1 MATHGFDTE
10 LAKKVG
16 VIPAVIYAYLA
27 YWCEQNRQSGT
38 NEQDGSFWTY
48 HSVRELQETFDYLS
62 VGQIRRGLDTLINN
76 GLVKV
81 GCYNKIGID
90 RTKWYAVVN
99 SDLSKTTNGLSNLK
113 NGLLNTANGL
123 SNSANAFV
131 ENDKA
136 IPIISTLS
144 SNSYIN
150 TNKSKVFIP
159 PTVDE
164 VKAYCLERGNSVDPE
179 QFVDFY
185 TSKGWKVGKD
195 KMKDWKASVRT
206 WERNHKQKPQAK
218 TESSN
223 PFTRLIEEEGL

>member
-62 VGQIRRGLDTLINN
+62 VGQIRRGLDTLVNN

-81 GCYNKIGID
+81 GCYNKINID

-99 SDLSKTTNGLSNLK
+99 SDLSKMTNGLSNSA
-113 NGLLNTANGL
+113 NGLLNSANGL

-131 ENDKA
+131 ENDKP

-164 VKAYCLERGNSVDPE
+164 VKTYCLERGNSVDPE

-195 KMKDWKASVRT
+195 KMKDWKACVRT
-206 WERNHKQKPQAK
+206 WEKRSDKK
-218 TESSN
+218 TAPKKDTN
-223 PFTRLIEEEGL
+223 PYRQLLKERGCL

>member
-62 VGQIRRGLDTLINN
+62 IWQIRKGLDKLVDE

-90 RTKWYAVVN
+90 RTRWFSVVN
-99 SDLSKTTNGLSNLK
+99 DDLLNTTNDLLKTTNGLR
-113 NGLLNTANGL
+113 NTT
-123 SNSANAFV
+123 NAFD
-131 ENDKA
+131 ENHKA

-150 TNKSKVFIP
+150 TNKNKAFIP

-195 KMKDWKASVRT
+195 KMKDWKACVRT
-206 WERNHKQKPQAK
+206 WEKRSDKK
-218 TESSN
+218 TAPKKDTN
-223 PFTRLIEEEGL
+223 PYRQILKERGCL

>member
-62 VGQIRRGLDTLINN
+62 VGQIRRGLDTLVNN

-81 GCYNKIGID
+81 GCYNKINID

-99 SDLSKTTNGLSNLK
+99 SDLSKMTNGLSDLK
-113 NGLLNTANGL
+113 NGLLNSANGL

-164 VKAYCLERGNSVDPE
+164 VKTYCLERGNSVDPE

-195 KMKDWKASVRT
+195 KMKDWKACVRT
-206 WERNHKQKPQAK
+206 WEKRSDKK
-218 TESSN
+218 TAPKKDTN
-223 PFTRLIEEEGL
+223 PYRQLLKERGCL

>member
-62 VGQIRRGLDTLINN
+62 IWQIRKGLDKLVDE

-90 RTKWYAVVN
+90 RTRWFSVVN
-99 SDLSKTTNGLSNLK
+99 DDLLNTTNALLNTTNGLR
-113 NGLLNTANGL
+113 NTTNDL
-123 SNSANAFV
+123 MNTTNAFV
-131 ENDKA
+131 ENHKA

-195 KMKDWKASVRT
+195 KMKDWKACVRT
-206 WERNHKQKPQAK
+206 WEKRSDKK
-218 TESSN
+218 TAPKNDTN
-223 PFTRLIEEEGL
+223 PYRQILKERGCL

>member
-10 LAKKVG
+10 LAKKIG

-62 VGQIRRGLDTLINN
+62 IWQIRKGLDKLVDE

-90 RTKWYAVVN
+90 RTRWFSVVN
-99 SDLSKTTNGLSNLK
+99 DDLLITTNALLKTTNGL
-113 NGLLNTANGL
+113 LNTT
-123 SNSANAFV
+123 NAFD
-131 ENDKA
+131 ENHKA

-164 VKAYCLERGNSVDPE
+164 VKTYCLERGNSVDPE

-195 KMKDWKASVRT
+195 KMKDWKACVRT
-206 WERNHKQKPQAK
+206 WEKRSDKK
-218 TESSN
+218 TAPKKDTN
-223 PFTRLIEEEGL
+223 PYRQLLKERGCL